1 MKKIDFKGKL
11 VVVTGSSSGIGREI
25 AKDLA
30 MGEGADLLIAARRR
44 DHLEAL
50 KKEIEDGS
58 GSRVHTLSLD
68 LGAPG
73 APETLFREATS
84 LGTVFGLVNC
94 AGATFYGKTFDAPPG
109 KYEQIVAL
117 NFVSVMKT
125 SMLFVSYFLERT
137 EGALLNVTS
146 SGGLVPCPY
155 QNVYG
160 ATKHAIQEFTEV
172 LAWEYRGRGVAICT
186 FAPAGVD
193 TEMTAAEW
201 LRGKRVGSRS
211 FLMPADK
218 AARFAVRAFK
228 SRKPLEV
235 PGIGNRAGLLLARF
249 LPRRAVAAI
258 LGRAFEM

>member
-11 VVVTGSSSGIGREI
+11 VVVTGASSGIGREI
-25 AKDLA
+25 AKHLA
-30 MGEGADLLIAARRR
+30 MREGADLLIAARRR
-44 DHLEAL
+44 DHLEVL

-58 GSRVHTLSLD
+58 ESRVHTLSLD
-68 LGAPG
+68 LGSPDAPQ
-73 APETLFREATS
+73 ALFREATS

-94 AGATFYGKTFDAPPG
+94 AGATFYGKTFEAPPE

-117 NFVSVMKT
+117 NFVSAMKT
-125 SMLFVSYFLERT
+125 SMLFVSYFLERA

-160 ATKHAIQEFTEV
+160 ATKHAIQQFTEV

-193 TEMTAAEW
+193 TEMTAADW
-201 LRGKRVGSRS
+201 LRKRRVGSKS

-218 AARFAVRAFK
+218 AARIAVRAFK
-228 SRKPLEV
+228 RRKLLMV
-235 PGIGNRAGLLLARF
+235 PGVGNRVGLLLTRF
-249 LPRRAVAAI
+249 LPRRTVAAM